1 MITALLIL
9 HGLLGVALLGALTHQ
24 LVSLVRAGAVTA
36 GAETVVA
43 RAGTANKS
51 TFMSRYTSVGQGGF
65 TLAVIVLY
73 VLTLVLGAVIY
84 PTYRLD
90 VRIPFEE
97 MSLIWAVGLFEVKE
111 HWGGIGLGVLPL
123 YAYVWRPQQ
132 TSSHH
137 RDRLATTILL
147 SLIVWSDF
155 LAGHVLNNIRG
166 L

>member
-9 HGLLGVALLGALTHQ
+9 HGLAGVALLGALTHQ
-24 LVSLVRAGAVTA
+24 LVSLVRAGAMAADA
-36 GAETVVA
+36 GAVV
-43 RAGTANKS
+43 RRDDSGKS
-51 TFMSRYTSVGQGGF
+51 TFVRRYVSVGQGGF
-65 TLAVIVLY
+65 TLAVVVLY
-73 VLTLVLGAVIY
+73 VVTLIIGGVIY

-123 YAYVWRPQQ
+123 YVFVWRPQQ
-132 TSSHH
+132 ASSHQ
-137 RDRLATTILL
+137 RDRFAITILL
-147 SLIVWSDF
+147 SFIVWSDF
-155 LAGHVLNNIRG
+155 IAGHVLNNIRG